1 MIVFNATE
9 MTFQVFQRALHL
21 QAQESMNDMN
31 YPLGHRKI
39 GRISTAKSIEG
50 LLLDLHG
57 FTWIYM
63 DLPSACDLFR
73 FQCHPDPHLQWG
85 YPDPTATPGPGSRGQ
100 PSMICDAM
108 RPEKKPALA
117 ITYFAE
123 LCGNSK

>member
-21 QAQESMNDMN
+21 QAQESMNHMN
-31 YPLGHRKI
+31 YPLGHRKM
-39 GRISTAKSIEG
+39 GRISTTKSIEG

-57 FTWIYM
+57 FTWIYQVRVIYSDSSVTRNARARVTRAAEH
-63 DLPSACDLFR
+63 DLR
-73 FQCHPDPHLQWG
+73 RN
-85 YPDPTATPGPGSRGQ
+85 ATRGKD
-100 PSMICDAM
+100 C
-108 RPEKKPALA
+108 PALA